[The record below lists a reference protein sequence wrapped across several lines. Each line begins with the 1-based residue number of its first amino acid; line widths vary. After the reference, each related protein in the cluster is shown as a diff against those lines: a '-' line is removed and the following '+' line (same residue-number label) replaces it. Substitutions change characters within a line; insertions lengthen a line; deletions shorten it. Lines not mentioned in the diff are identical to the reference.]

1 MSYEPYNGGQQN
13 FEPEMRNSE
22 YRWSY
27 EDYEAA
33 NRTKPPK
40 RRRVLSFVL
49 WTIVILL
56 VLAVLGLSVYGAYSI
71 VNDKLLTEEPFTS
84 SKEENES
91 SKMSQAYVPEEHKD
105 PGKMLTIIDAPD
117 DDDEGLSTVDIAKKV
132 RASVVGISIYKT
144 KESYIPSGY
153 GSGIIMND
161 DGYII
166 TNHHV
171 VDGALGI
178 NVELENGE
186 TYVADIIG
194 TDERTDIAVI
204 RIDAEGLL
212 PAEFGN
218 SDELLAGERIVAI
231 GNPGGM
237 SLAGTVTQGIVS
249 ALNRNISNGTYN
261 TSYIQTDAAINPG
274 NSGGA
279 LINIYGQ
286 VVGINTAKIM
296 SIDYE
301 GIGFA
306 IPINEAKPIIDSLIK
321 YGDVYGRVKMGLTGQ
336 EIDEAAS
343 ELNGVPV
350 GIYIWS
356 IEDGSPLVDAGI
368 TIGDIITYIDGSETA
383 TFSDIG
389 AILKK
394 KSPGNEIVLTVYRA
408 GKGINKES
416 KTFEAI
422 IALMEDL
429 S

>member
-1 MSYEPYNGGQQN
+1 
-13 FEPEMRNSE
+13 
-22 YRWSY
+22 
-27 EDYEAA
+27 
-33 NRTKPPK
+33 
-40 RRRVLSFVL
+40 
-49 WTIVILL
+49 
-56 VLAVLGLSVYGAYSI
+56 
-71 VNDKLLTEEPFTS
+71 
-84 SKEENES
+84 
-91 SKMSQAYVPEEHKD
+91 MSQAYVPEEHKE

-144 KESYIPSGY
+144 KESYTPSGY

-368 TIGDIITYIDGSETA
+368 TIGDIITHIDGSETA

-416 KTFEAI
+416 KTFEAT

-429 S
+429 G